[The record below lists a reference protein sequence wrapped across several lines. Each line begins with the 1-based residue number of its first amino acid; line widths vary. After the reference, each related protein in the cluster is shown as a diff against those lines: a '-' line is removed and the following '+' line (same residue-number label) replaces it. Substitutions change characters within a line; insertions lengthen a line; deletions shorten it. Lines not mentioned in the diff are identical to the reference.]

1 MDQGTFAR
9 LSLGSALTSFSSQNT
24 TRNFESL
31 QKCIIDQYANYTIV
45 DTSGKEHRVQSK
57 MTNGE
62 DMADAGGLAQSFR
75 AWTDRLDS
83 DKEGKKYDN
92 YLLPGLGYS
101 REQLFFIGECSR
113 SGLKGRADRGLSP

>member
-1 MDQGTFAR
+1 MDQGT
-9 LSLGSALTSFSSQNT
+9 LSALPLRSALTSSTTQNT

-31 QKCIIDQYANYTIV
+31 QKCIIDQYANYTIA
-45 DTSGKEHRVQSK
+45 DANGKQYFVQSK

-92 YLLPGLGYS
+92 YLLPGLGFS

-113 SGLKGRADRGLSP
+113 SLAEGWGLTDS